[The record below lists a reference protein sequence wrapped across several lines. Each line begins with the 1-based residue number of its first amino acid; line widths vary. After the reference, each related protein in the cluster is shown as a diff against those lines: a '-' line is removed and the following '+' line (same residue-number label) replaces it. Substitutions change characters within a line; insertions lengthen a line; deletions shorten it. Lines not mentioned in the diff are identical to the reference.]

1 MFNWQLP
8 YPVARGSVQLAGD
21 RRISLE
27 ETLRT
32 DPQRYVIKTLCQR
45 LLFSQV
51 DLRLPFHN
59 RHMYRLNI
67 DGNNFQLR

>member
-1 MFNWQLP
+1 MFNWQLS

-32 DPQRYVIKTLCQR
+32 DPQRHIVKTLCQR
-45 LLFSQV
+45 LLFGQV

-59 RHMYRLNI
+59 RHMYRLKI
-67 DGNNFQLR
+67 DGNNF